1 MKDLRDNSINTLK
14 SLIED
19 DKICHYI
26 EESIYDFSEKYTK
39 SNNID
44 DIHKEIYMNKFNDIL
59 FNLDETK
66 LNNNYLLN
74 AINNGIVDPKTIA
87 QLLPQDLFPDKWKKI
102 IDRRNLIEDKKKN
115 MATTNIFKCK
125 KCNKSKCSVYQMQT
139 RSADEPMTTFVNC
152 LTCGAHWKF

>member
-1 MKDLRDNSINTLK
+1 MKELRDQSINTLK
-14 SLIED
+14 GLIEND
-19 DKICHYI
+19 NKCI
-26 EESIYDFSEKYTK
+26 EIEKSIYDFSEIYTK
-39 SNNID
+39 KNNID
-44 DIHKEIYMNKFNDIL
+44 EMHTEIYINKFNDIL

-74 AINNGIVDPKTIA
+74 AVKNDIVDTKSIA
-87 QLLPQDLFPDKWKKI
+87 ELTPCELFPENWKKI

-115 MATTNIFKCK
+115 MATTDIFKCK